1 MELFSV
7 MSQTIISD
15 ESHCNHSNFTDNSP
29 CLVLKRPSLK
39 LMGDTFFPSRL
50 LSRVEDH
57 LLAMSGKMF
66 ENENWFA
73 IWTWCYL
80 ILIYK

>member
-7 MSQTIISD
+7 TSQTIISD
-15 ESHCNHSNFTDNSP
+15 ESHCNHSNLADNSPWTP

-57 LLAMSGKMF
+57 LLAVLG
-66 ENENWFA
+66 
-73 IWTWCYL
+73 
-80 ILIYK
+80 

>member
-7 MSQTIISD
+7 TSQTIISD
-15 ESHCNHSNFTDNSP
+15 ESHCDHSNNSP

-57 LLAMSGKMF
+57 LLAVLG
-66 ENENWFA
+66 
-73 IWTWCYL
+73 
-80 ILIYK
+80 